1 MHWFLACGAA
11 FYKTCEKLLPQLNA
25 EGQKIVQGYFKGII
39 DLRERAQAG
48 DIPGLMTNIGGTGEP
63 GLKKLIHI
71 VPEPLRPILAKF
83 IKDCDNVMTRLHQ
96 NKADEREAGLI
107 SCALLSKNSKKID
120 NAMA

>member
-1 MHWFLACGAA
+1 M
-11 FYKTCEKLLPQLNA
+11 PQLNA

-71 VPEPLRPILAKF
+71 VPEPWLVVPFWPNSLRIAT
-83 IKDCDNVMTRLHQ
+83 M
-96 NKADEREAGLI
+96 
-107 SCALLSKNSKKID
+107 
-120 NAMA
+120 